1 MHKHMKLLRLLPLL
15 LLLPFA
21 SCKDEGET
29 TTSTLNVTFR
39 ALYDG
44 QPLEKYK
51 EYPYGDRE
59 LFFDRF
65 NTYLSDLK
73 LANSNGAVLLSEI
86 EWVDF
91 TPDAAT
97 DNFAV
102 EVKRSYEVPAGEY
115 NEFYL
120 GYGVKQSLNSQA
132 PAAFAPGH
140 PLALENEY
148 WIGWQSYIFTK
159 LQGRYDLNADGSP
172 ETNIFYH
179 TGSDVAYVSHKED
192 INLNLRNDLNLV
204 IEIDV
209 KKLMTFD
216 GQLLD
221 LNVAS
226 NRTTSHSA
234 DNVALGVKVMNNLPN
249 ATAFKL

>member
-1 MHKHMKLLRLLPLL
+1 MKLFRLLSLLL
-15 LLLPFA
+15 LLLPFT
-21 SCKDEGET
+21 SCKDGGDSDNT
-29 TTSTLNVTFR
+29 PKVKLNVTFR

-51 EYPYGDRE
+51 DYPYGASE

-73 LANSNGAVLLSEI
+73 ISHEGNETLLSEI

-91 TPDAAT
+91 TPDQAT
-97 DNFAV
+97 NNFAV
-102 EVKRSYEVPAGEY
+102 EVKRTYEIKAGRY
-115 NEFYL
+115 DAFHI
-120 GYGVKQSLNSQA
+120 GYGVKSNLNAMSPNEF
-132 PAAFAPGH
+132 PADH
-140 PLALENEY
+140 PLAREIEY
-148 WIGWQSYIFTK
+148 WSGWQSYIFTK
-159 LQGRYDLNADGSP
+159 VQGRYDLNGDGTP

-179 TGSDVAYVSHKED
+179 TGSDAAYVSFEKALSMNFE
-192 INLNLRNDLNLV
+192 NDSNLV
-204 IEIDV
+204 IEFDV

-221 LNVAS
+221 LTIDS
-226 NRTTSHSA
+226 NRSTSHSA

-249 ATAFKL
+249 ATEFKL